1 MSTKKDGNASRKV
14 KKARFDKVVK
24 KFVISFVVGLLM
36 GSILFSIIKG
46 YAPIVI
52 DKATS
57 FTASAVTFFLG
68 LLGMAVRCQAEF
80 VSLNGYSFRVIDQCL
95 GAYEVFIFSAGV
107 IAYPTDYR
115 KKLWGIALGIP
126 FLYFINI
133 IRLMVLGAVGTVSP
147 GTSSFMH
154 LYLWQII
161 IFLTV
166 LLACV
171 LWIKLIVQ
179 PGQESY

>member
-1 MSTKKDGNASRKV
+1 MV
-14 KKARFDKVVK
+14 
-24 KFVISFVVGLLM
+24 L
-36 GSILFSIIKG
+36 
-46 YAPIVI
+46 
-52 DKATS
+52 
-57 FTASAVTFFLG
+57 FLG
-68 LLGMAVRCQAEF
+68 LFGMSANCYAQSVN
-80 VSLNGYSFRVIDQCL
+80 LDGYSFRIIDPCL

-126 FLYFINI
+126 FLYSINI
-133 IRLMVLGAVGTVSP
+133 IRLMVLGVVGTWSP
-147 GTSSFMH
+147 QTSAFMH

-166 LLACV
+166 ILACV

-179 PGQESY
+179 PGEKGY

>member
-1 MSTKKDGNASRKV
+1 MQKI
-14 KKARFDKVVK
+14 KKARLDKVIK
-24 KFVISFVVGLLM
+24 KFVISFVVGLLA

-46 YAPIVI
+46 YSPVVI
-52 DKATS
+52 DEATS
-57 FTASAVTFFLG
+57 FTASTVGFFLG
-68 LLGMAVRCQAEF
+68 LLGMAVKCQAEF
-80 VSLNGYSFRVIDQCL
+80 VSLNGYGFKVIDQCL

-107 IAYPTDYR
+107 IAYPTDSR

-133 IRLMVLGAVGTVSP
+133 VRLMVLGVVGTVSP
-147 GTSSFMH
+147 GISSFMH

-166 LLACV
+166 LLACL

-179 PGQESY
+179 PGRGSY

>member
-1 MSTKKDGNASRKV
+1 MQKV
-14 KKARFDKVVK
+14 KKARFDKVIK
-24 KFVISFVVGLLM
+24 KFVISFVAGLFA
-36 GSILFSIIKG
+36 GSVLFSILKG
-46 YAPIVI
+46 YSPVVI

-57 FTASAVTFFLG
+57 FTASKVGFFLG
-68 LLGMAVRCQAEF
+68 LLGMAVKCQAEF
-80 VSLNGYSFRVIDQCL
+80 VSLNGYGFKVIDQCL
-95 GAYEVFIFSAGV
+95 GAYEALIFSAAV

-115 KKLWGIALGIP
+115 KKLWGMALGIP
-126 FLYFINI
+126 FLYFVNV
-133 IRLMVLGAVGTVSP
+133 IRLMVLGVVGTVSP
-147 GTSSFMH
+147 GTSAFMH

-179 PGQESY
+179 PGRGSS